1 MVKSGLS
8 LMTGTMATSA
18 LGLVFWLL
26 AARLYSKED
35 LGVAS
40 TAVFTMMMLA
50 DVACLGLRTGLVRFI
65 PGAGAATGRTI
76 VGSYALVLAAST
88 AVAAVFL
95 AGLGWWAPDLLALR
109 AGFWVAV
116 FYVVATA
123 FWALFMLQDA
133 ILVGLRRAPWV
144 PAENSLFGVAKILLL
159 FPLLPLAPELGIF
172 WAWTIPAFPIVFGI
186 NALIAM
192 VVGRARHA
200 PAPVR
205 TPSDTVAVHAS
216 AASGEAGAAE
226 AVAAAPVSN
235 GAASNAP
242 VSNAGASNASDD
254 NVGSAR
260 DLLGSILAFSVAD
273 WVASLARLVALT
285 VIPLMVLN
293 AEGREGAA
301 YFNPAWLI
309 AFAVLSL
316 SANAAYALLAET
328 SYERDSL
335 NRNSVQAVLLS
346 LALTVPIIVVG
357 IVGAPL
363 FLLLFGDGFS
373 ENSTPVLRLLLLAAI
388 PNVIYQIFVGRL
400 RYQGRMLA
408 VIAVESLLALTVVG
422 LTWVLLPRFGIVG
435 VGLAWLLSLTALALA
450 AVASETL
457 WWWASRVDPRVV
469 RGLARGA
476 RWFSP
481 DRPDRGMAPR
491 AAEVVRRLGLDGRAV
506 MWLRGRTERQTAV
519 VTGEQDI
526 MVELAKTEAGAGELR
541 RFGTVVDEISSTPEL
556 AAVHRLLPTVLDRR
570 DGDDAFLAWRTGGG
584 VAADRLVADELV
596 HVATVSRLVL
606 HDLEPLHRWRSR
618 PVVVDEEV
626 IESWMSDPV
635 AHLSARGRAGTD
647 GIDRIRRLLL
657 ADLVGRTVTVGR
669 IHGELALPNIVME
682 PEPPTVLGLTRW
694 EWSRDFPLVA
704 DPARLAL
711 SDLSRRSHRDLGHVV
726 RQLLDDPEP
735 FVSHPAMLIGSLND
749 VPGRAA
755 LILTWLQ
762 SVGRSR
768 PPRRAMSPDSFWL
781 ARNAQPVMAALADLD
796 RNGSLDRPTAPWTP
810 IAKAQVAR

>member
-192 VVGRARHA
+192 VVGRARQATA
-200 PAPVR
+200 PANAATDVVEV
-205 TPSDTVAVHAS
+205 DAS
-216 AASGEAGAAE
+216 AAPAEAGAT
-226 AVAAAPVSN
+226 
-235 GAASNAP
+235 
-242 VSNAGASNASDD
+242 ASDD
-254 NVGSAR
+254 NAGSAR
-260 DLLGSILAFSVAD
+260 DLLRSILAFSVAD

-422 LTWVLLPRFGIVG
+422 LTWLLLPRFGIVG

-469 RGLARGA
+469 RGLARSA

-506 MWLRGRTERQTAV
+506 LWLRGRTERQTAV
-519 VTGEQDI
+519 VAGEQDI
-526 MVELAKTEAGAGELR
+526 MVELAKTEAGAAELR

-570 DGDDAFLAWRTGGG
+570 DGDEAFLAWRSGGG
-584 VAADRLVADELV
+584 VSAARLVADELV

-606 HDLEPLHRWRSR
+606 HHLEPLHRWRSR

-647 GIDRIRRLLL
+647 GIDRIRRVLL
-657 ADLVGRTVTVGR
+657 ADLAGRTVTVGR

-682 PEPPTVLGLTRW
+682 PEPPAVLGLTRW

-711 SDLSRRSHRDLGHVV
+711 SDLSRRSHRDVGHVV

-755 LILTWLQ
+755 LVLTWLQ

-781 ARNAQPVMAALADLD
+781 ARNAQPVLAALADLD

-810 IAKAQVAR
+810 VAKAQVVR